1 MDATQ
6 ELIATG
12 TSNIANSFVQGF
24 PSTGAL
30 SRAAVNNSSGV
41 RTTAGGLYTGVL
53 VILSLLFLTPLFF
66 YIPKAALGGVLIAAV
81 IFMVEVQVIKPIWRS
96 KSELA
101 AYTLINTLIQ
111 KFFLYRNGSNSCSCY
126 SHWLLRNTYGVWNFT
141 WNWSQHI
148 IHPLPLCQT

>member
-1 MDATQ
+1 M
-6 ELIATG
+6 IATG

-41 RTTAGGLYTGVL
+41 RTTAGGLYTAVL

-66 YIPKAALGGVLIAAV
+66 YIPKAALGAVLIAAV

-96 KSELA
+96 KSN
-101 AYTLINTLIQ
+101 IISIFF
-111 KFFLYRNGSNSCSCY
+111 KFIIDPCFFL
-126 SHWLLRNTYGVWNFT
+126 
-141 WNWSQHI
+141 
-148 IHPLPLCQT
+148 

>member
-12 TSNIANSFVQGF
+12 ASNIANSFVQGF
-24 PSTGAL
+24 PATGAL

-41 RTTAGGLYTGVL
+41 RTPAGGLYTGVL
-53 VILSLLFLTPLFF
+53 VVLSLLFLTPLFF

-96 KSELA
+96 KSKFGFI
-101 AYTLINTLIQ
+101 YLIEI
-111 KFFLYRNGSNSCSCY
+111 G
-126 SHWLLRNTYGVWNFT
+126 
-141 WNWSQHI
+141 I
-148 IHPLPLCQT
+148 